1 MARAA
6 GRSRHAPPAEAR
18 SRFGRHA
25 WFGRAAA
32 ICDTFGPF
40 RRPQEIAAVT
50 DTAATRTVD
59 PSLISY
65 THWMYA
71 LHALS
76 ALMGI
81 LTSAA
86 IATAFVFSI
95 PSIIAVIMNYVK
107 RSDVRGTWL
116 DSHFGWQ
123 LRTFWWAVFWIVVIS
138 VFSAPLVLALGLGFL
153 TWAVGIAIVGI
164 WILYRMV
171 RGWLALKDGRPV

>member
-1 MARAA
+1 VIHASTRAS
-6 GRSRHAPPAEAR
+6 GRQDAALEVPQMPPRSEILSAP
-18 SRFGRHA
+18 
-25 WFGRAAA
+25 
-32 ICDTFGPF
+32 D
-40 RRPQEIAAVT
+40 RPSEETAAVT
-50 DTAATRTVD
+50 DAAATRAVE

-95 PSIIAVIMNYVK
+95 PSVIAVIMNYVK
-107 RSDVRGTWL
+107 RGEVRGTWL

-123 LRTFWWAVFWIVVIS
+123 LRTFWWAVFWVAVIS
-138 VFSAPLVLALGLGFL
+138 VFSAPLALILVGFV
-153 TWAVGIAIVGI
+153 TWAIGIAIVGI
-164 WILYRMV
+164 WILYRMI
-171 RGWLALKDGRPV
+171 RGWLALKDARSL